1 MIKVIKTNS
10 WGECIVSRFYRVTA
24 IVLVLIFSLGSSVA
38 WALDYVIEERTE
50 IILKLLTPLKSGKTP
65 VGQVVELIVEKSIK
79 DKDGT
84 VLIEDGADAYGTVT
98 VSEKNGMFGKAGKLD
113 FMIDHV
119 EAIDEGQ
126 VPVRA
131 TIESNA
137 QGCTGGAIA
146 GFLFVSVLSCLFRG
160 DNVSVPSGTIF
171 KAYVD
176 KDTPVKVIPQ
186 GADTSSFR
194 TSNING
200 EVYTDGEIMHICLG
214 NEDISLLKR
223 DCPQVRGIFA
233 KGLSSFEDAQSRKA
247 NVANQYV
254 GSVGDS
260 FKVYFWSMNNAQDTF
275 LDVKANNS
283 SVKLNKEDTLA
294 VLNSLST
301 VQ

>member
-1 MIKVIKTNS
+1 MIKVKKTNS
-10 WGECIVSRFYRVTA
+10 WGVYIVSKFYRITA
-24 IVLVLIFSLGSSVA
+24 ILLVLIFSLGSSAA
-38 WALDYVIEERTE
+38 WALDYVVEERTE
-50 IILKLLTPLKSGKTP
+50 IILKLITPLKSGKTP
-65 VGQVVELIVEKSIK
+65 AGQVVELLVEKPLK

-84 VLIEDGADAYGTVT
+84 VLIEDDADAYGTVT

-119 EAIDEGQ
+119 EAIDGGQ

-176 KDTPVKVIPQ
+176 KDTTVRVIPE
-186 GADTSSFR
+186 GAGNSSFR
-194 TSNING
+194 TSNMTG
-200 EVYTDGEIMHICLG
+200 DVYVDGEILHLCLG
-214 NEDISLLKR
+214 NEDIALLKR

-233 KGLSSFEDAQSRKA
+233 KGFSSFEDAQSKKA
-247 NVANQYV
+247 NIANQYV
-254 GSVGDS
+254 GSVGEG
-260 FKVYFWSMNNAQDTF
+260 FKVYFWSMDNAQNTF
-275 LDVKANNS
+275 LHVKTNNS

-294 VLNSLST
+294 LLNSLSNID
-301 VQ
+301 